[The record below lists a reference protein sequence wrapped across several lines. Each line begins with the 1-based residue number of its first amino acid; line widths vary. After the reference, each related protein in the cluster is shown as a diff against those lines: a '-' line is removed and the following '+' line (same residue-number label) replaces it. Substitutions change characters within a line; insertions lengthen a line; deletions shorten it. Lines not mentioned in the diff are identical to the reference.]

1 MENIIKIIVDEDN
14 NYLFNSDN
22 IISINLRECRLFEIF
37 DSCEIEITTL
47 KKDYV
52 IKLDERS
59 ILNKFKIDFNYKDL
73 KGEPSMTGWDLSRR
87 YKFCGSLQGN
97 QGLYE
102 WISNC
107 GNSAIRSIYGSFSIC
122 NNIAL
127 DENNNIAL
135 DEDWCVTIYEN

>member
-1 MENIIKIIVDEDN
+1 MKNIINIIVNEDN
-14 NYLFNSDN
+14 EYLFNSDN

-37 DSCEIEITTL
+37 DSYEIELITL
-47 KKDYV
+47 KRDYV

-97 QGLYE
+97 QGLDE

-107 GNSAIRSIYGSFSIC
+107 GNSAIRAIYGSFSIC
-122 NNIAL
+122 NNITF
-127 DENNNIAL
+127 